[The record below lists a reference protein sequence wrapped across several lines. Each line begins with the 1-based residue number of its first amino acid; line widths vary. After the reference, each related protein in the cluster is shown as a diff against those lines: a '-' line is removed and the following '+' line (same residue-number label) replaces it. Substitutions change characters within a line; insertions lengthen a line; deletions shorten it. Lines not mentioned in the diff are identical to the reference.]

1 MKVTA
6 GKINVNAVL
15 QDSKQTNKKKLKDIS
30 LPQFLNFTV

>member
-15 QDSKQTNKKKLKDIS
+15 QDSKQKKKKLKDIS